1 MLDVNFLTPE
11 YKRKLKLEKLTKNVL
26 AVFLVIF
33 LLEFSGFLV
42 FKSVIKNVEN
52 SIAAEKMQIEDF
64 NGEKDEYIAKSKA
77 LPDLTNKIQIIEDIF
92 AQQNLRF
99 SEILYGI
106 NERTPHNIWYTNLRY
121 DNNGVNLKG
130 VSYKNPLLNLS
141 SEKNIYFL
149 ESNLNESGKYND
161 IKVDFIK
168 LQQANG
174 NKVDM
179 FEMNLVL
186 KE

>member
-11 YKRKLKLEKLTKNVL
+11 YKLKLKLEKLTKSIL
-26 AVFLVIF
+26 ALFLVIF
-33 LLEFSGFLV
+33 LLEFSGFMV
-42 FKSVIKNVEN
+42 FNGFIKNVEKK
-52 SIAAEKMQIEDF
+52 IAAEKVET
-64 NGEKDEYIAKSKA
+64 GEFDKARDDYIAKSQS

-99 SEILYGI
+99 SEILYSI
-106 NERTPHNIWYTNLRY
+106 NKRTPHNIWYTDMRY
-121 DNNGVNLKG
+121 DKNIVNLKG
-130 VSYKNPLLNLS
+130 VSYHNPLLNLS
-141 SEKNIYFL
+141 SEKNVYFL
-149 ESNLNESGKYND
+149 ESSLNESGKYND

-168 LQQANG
+168 LEQADG
-174 NKVDM
+174 NKIDM